1 MKKAT
6 RSLESHFKNLEEKK
20 NSKVFVEYWEKGN
33 KKRTTRSL
41 ESHFKNFKKENQK
54 LKCFFRLLEK
64 KETYEESDKKLG
76 RSF

>member
-41 ESHFKNFKKENQK
+41 ESHFKNFKKETKN
-54 LKCFFRLLEK
+54 
-64 KETYEESDKKLG
+64 
-76 RSF
+76 